1 MLNTYKY
8 TQEVLNFQSKE
19 KPSFSLQYILAKPVD
34 LQEGEVLP
42 LVVFLHGAGERG
54 TDIEDIKRL
63 GVPKYLDK
71 GLPIRAIVL
80 APQLFSRDIIWI
92 TVIHELMELIRL
104 IRDTVKAVDPQNVC
118 LNGVSMGG
126 YATWELAMS
135 YTSEFAAIAPV
146 CGGGTP
152 WRGWRLADLPIRT
165 YHGDADDT
173 VPLSETLHMVEAVR
187 QAGGKPECLLLNGV
201 GHDIWDWV
209 YEHTDILEWL
219 ISHKKAPT
227 QEEKE

>member
-1 MLNTYKY
+1 MITSY
-8 TQEVLNFQSKE
+8 TQEILTFRSQE
-19 KPSFSLQYILAKPVD
+19 KPSFSLQYILAKPAD
-34 LQEGEVLP
+34 LQPGEKLP

-54 TDIEDIKRL
+54 TNIEDIKRL

-71 GLPIRAIVL
+71 GLPIRAVVL

-104 IRDTVKAVDPQNVC
+104 IRDGEANVDSNNVC
-118 LNGVSMGG
+118 VTGVSMGG

-135 YTSEFAAIAPV
+135 YTAEFSAIAPV

-152 WRGWRLADLPIRT
+152 WRAWRLEKLPIRT

-173 VPLSETLHMVEAVR
+173 VPLSETIHMVDAVR
-187 QAGGKPECLLLNGV
+187 KAGGDPECILLHAV
-201 GHDIWDWV
+201 GHNCWDWA
-209 YEHTDILEWL
+209 YEHTDLLEWL
-219 ISHKKAPT
+219 VSHGKK
-227 QEEKE
+227 EE

>member
-1 MLNTYKY
+1 MLTTYK
-8 TQEVLNFQSKE
+8 QEVLTFQSKE
-19 KPSFSLQYILAKPVD
+19 KPSFSLQYILAKPGD
-34 LQEGEVLP
+34 LRSDEKLP
-42 LVVFLHGAGERG
+42 LVVFMHGAGERG

-63 GVPKYLDK
+63 GIPKYLDK

-80 APQLFSRDIIWI
+80 APQLFSRDIIWN
-92 TVIHELMELIRL
+92 TVIHEVMELIRL
-104 IRDTVKAVDPQNVC
+104 IRDGEPNVDRDHVC

-135 YTSEFAAIAPV
+135 YTAEFTAIAPV

-152 WRGWRLADLPIRT
+152 WRAWRLAQLPIRT

-173 VPLSETLHMVEAVR
+173 VPLSETLNMVAEVR
-187 QAGGKPECLLLNGV
+187 KAGGNPECLLLHGV
-201 GHDIWDWV
+201 GHDIWHWV

-219 ISHKKAPT
+219 VSHKKERSA
-227 QEEKE
+227 QE